1 VAEGYRVP
9 GRGRRREENPSET
22 LWTGLPAK
30 TLDNQSKR
38 LILAYDT
45 KIPLSK
51 AHGEVRPYP
60 NPQTPDPEPEAIKPT
75 NQLNTM
81 KAKNW
86 FFDRI
91 KATNKV
97 RMEKFAVENLE
108 HSSTETTLSFAEG
121 GGVRAR
127 MIVDCT
133 GHAKRFC
140 KFEPVRD

>member
-1 VAEGYRVP
+1 MAEGYRVP

-22 LWTGLPAK
+22 LRTGLPAK
-30 TLDNQSKR
+30 TVDNQPKR

-51 AHGEVRPYP
+51 AHGEVPHT
-60 NPQTPDPEPEAIKPT
+60 QIHKTPDPEPKAIKPT

-121 GGVRAR
+121 GGVRAK
-127 MIVDCT
+127 MVVDCT

>member
-1 VAEGYRVP
+1 M
-9 GRGRRREENPSET
+9 
-22 LWTGLPAK
+22 
-30 TLDNQSKR
+30 DNQPKR

-51 AHGEVRPYP
+51 AHGEVPHT
-60 NPQTPDPEPEAIKPT
+60 QIHKTPDPEPKAIKPT

-121 GGVRAR
+121 GGVRAK
-127 MIVDCT
+127 MVVDCT